1 MNVSFYS
8 LLKNIQRCNPTA
20 GYFDASCGVAV
31 PPPYGHCVYLVA
43 PPGPRMRAATFRAYP
58 PPSAK
63 AAGKSCAAGTLAAG
77 VCSVFWAAFEQHLPS
92 ISNC

>member
-1 MNVSFYS
+1 MPRVEW
-8 LLKNIQRCNPTA
+8 QC
-20 GYFDASCGVAV
+20 
-31 PPPYGHCVYLVA
+31 PPPPRPLCLFGGTARPVDEGRHL
-43 PPGPRMRAATFRAYP
+43 PGLSTPVGE
-58 PPSAK
+58 